1 MYRLRELDVLA
12 TLFGIMSDV
21 STPEVILPFAVD
33 LVMQLIAIDVR
44 SSDLQQ
50 LCDVLLQTIVSVD
63 ARRARVNYEATM
75 ARAKQASQPN
85 SPRGSDG
92 SQSSESNSPRG
103 ASATGRHQSSA
114 TPTLL
119 GSAGTSLRRLLCAR
133 GSNNF

>member
-1 MYRLRELDVLA
+1 MRELDVLA

-21 STPEVILPFAVD
+21 STPEIILPFAVD

-85 SPRGSDG
+85 SPRGSD
-92 SQSSESNSPRG
+92 SSESNSPRG
-103 ASATGRHQSSA
+103 ASATGRHPSSA
-114 TPTLL
+114 PTLL
-119 GSAGTSLRRLLCAR
+119 GSAGTS
-133 GSNNF
+133 